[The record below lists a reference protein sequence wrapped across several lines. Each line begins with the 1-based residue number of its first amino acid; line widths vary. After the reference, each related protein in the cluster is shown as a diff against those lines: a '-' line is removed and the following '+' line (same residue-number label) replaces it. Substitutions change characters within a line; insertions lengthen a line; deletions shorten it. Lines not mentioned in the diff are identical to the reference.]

1 MKAFL
6 MSKTATLLWPAIWS
20 ITTGVIASVLV
31 IGGQCAIR
39 AMDRLDQQQET
50 RLLIDEVEQSLA
62 INPITMSGETT
73 SNEDQEPI
81 FLKLAGRRR
90 NRILPHDRSH
100 RERSGDLETR
110 GTSYCT

>member
-81 FLKLAGRRR
+81 FLKLAGEEEIEFYLTTEVIE
-90 NRILPHDRSH
+90 NG
-100 RERSGDLETR
+100 RETWRLGD
-110 GTSYCT
+110 